1 MVPSSPVRAAGE
13 RFAGRRP
20 VGAAAAAAGAVCF
33 CALFFSSGDAQTPLV
48 WIGALALLLAAVL
61 AAGAF
66 LGLLPVRVDRPA
78 AAFLGCLFGLVA
90 WTGAS
95 TFWSISPDLSWSTTN
110 RTLVY
115 AAFAVAGVLAGGLR
129 PGAAVWLARAAAAL
143 LALVLGWAL
152 LVKCVPALYPSYGRQ
167 AGLNTSLGLA
177 RLRSPVGYWNEL
189 ALLGD
194 VAVPVALWLAA
205 PRTRRAAVRAAGA
218 VLLFAAALVTLL
230 TYSRFGVALAV
241 VAAAAWVVLDGDRV
255 ESLVAVALGGGAA
268 AAVFAVALALPGITK
283 DGQARSVRA
292 HDGWIFAVVVLAA
305 AAAVAAAAFAC
316 ARLESRRPLGAGVR
330 RRFDRVAAAVALVA
344 VLAVLAV
351 AGAYAGRIWH
361 SFSNPVGSQIN
372 SNSNRFLNASSSN
385 RWRWWQE
392 EWHAFAGHPLGG
404 TGAGTFQ
411 LTDLALRRS
420 PLTTTEPHNVPL
432 QFLGE
437 TGIVGL
443 LLYLG
448 AAAAA
453 AAGIVRARRRAGGA
467 ERAAVTAVGVG
478 LAAFLVHMVAD
489 MDWNYVATVGPRLLA
504 AGVLLA
510 RPAPP
515 VSDARPARRPLLA
528 AGAVLLVL
536 GAGYSLGAQWL
547 AQRTLASATT
557 AADAKR
563 AHGYDPLST
572 AALMDW
578 AAFEGLGGHQHR
590 AEQLYKQAVS
600 LEPQNSET
608 WWALGSFYYY
618 DLKEWPQAYA
628 ALSSAWTYNRYG
640 PAGTACGLLDQARH
654 RALHVW
660 PSSCPGG
667 VPAAT
672 P

>member
-1 MVPSSPVRAAGE
+1 
-13 RFAGRRP
+13 
-20 VGAAAAAAGAVCF
+20 
-33 CALFFSSGDAQTPLV
+33 
-48 WIGALALLLAAVL
+48 
-61 AAGAF
+61 
-66 LGLLPVRVDRPA
+66 
-78 AAFLGCLFGLVA
+78 
-90 WTGAS
+90 
-95 TFWSISPDLSWSTTN
+95 
-110 RTLVY
+110 
-115 AAFAVAGVLAGGLR
+115 
-129 PGAAVWLARAAAAL
+129 
-143 LALVLGWAL
+143 
-152 LVKCVPALYPSYGRQ
+152 
-167 AGLNTSLGLA
+167 
-177 RLRSPVGYWNEL
+177 
-189 ALLGD
+189 
-194 VAVPVALWLAA
+194 
-205 PRTRRAAVRAAGA
+205 
-218 VLLFAAALVTLL
+218 
-230 TYSRFGVALAV
+230 
-241 VAAAAWVVLDGDRV
+241 
-255 ESLVAVALGGGAA
+255 
-268 AAVFAVALALPGITK
+268 
-283 DGQARSVRA
+283 
-292 HDGWIFAVVVLAA
+292 VVVLAA

-330 RRFDRVAAAVALVA
+330 RRVDRLAAAVALVA
-344 VLAVLAV
+344 VVAGLAV

-361 SFSNPVGSQIN
+361 SFSNPVGSQID

-392 EWHAFAGHPLGG
+392 EWHAFTGHPLGG
-404 TGAGTFQ
+404 TGAGTFH
-411 LTDLALRRS
+411 LTDLSLRRS

-453 AAGIVRARRRAGGA
+453 AAGIVRARRRARGA
-467 ERAAVTAVGVG
+467 ERAAVTAVAVG

-489 MDWNYVATVGPRLLA
+489 VDWNYVATAGPLLLA

-515 VSDARPARRPLLA
+515 ASDARPARRPLLA

-536 GAGYSLGAQWL
+536 GAGYSLGAPWL

-572 AALMDW
+572 TALLDW

-608 WWALGSFYYY
+608 WWALGSFYY

-628 ALSSAWTYNRYG
+628 ALGSAWTYNRYG

-654 RALHVW
+654 KALHVW

>member
-20 VGAAAAAAGAVCF
+20 AGVAAVAAAVCF
-33 CALFFSSGDAQTPLV
+33 CALFFSGGDAQAPLV

-66 LGLLPVRVDRPA
+66 LGMLPVRVDLPA
-78 AAFLGCLFGLVA
+78 AAFLGCLLGLVA
-90 WTGAS
+90 WAGAS
-95 TFWSISPDLSWSTTN
+95 TFWSISPELSWSTTN

-115 AAFAVAGVLAGGLR
+115 AAFAVAGVLVGGLR

-152 LVKCVPALYPSYGRQ
+152 LAKCVPALYPSYGRQ
-167 AGLNTSLGLA
+167 AGLNASLGLA

-205 PRTRRAAVRAAGA
+205 PRTRRAGVRAGGA
-218 VLLFAAALVTLL
+218 VLLFAAVLVTLL

-241 VAAAAWVVLDGDRV
+241 AAAAAWIVLDRDRV
-255 ESLVAVALGGGAA
+255 EGLVTAVLGGGAA
-268 AAVFAVALALPGITK
+268 AAVFAAALALPGITK

-292 HDGWIFAVVVLAA
+292 HDGWIFALAVLAA
-305 AAAVAAAAFAC
+305 VAAVGAAAFAC
-316 ARLESRRPLGAGVR
+316 ARLENRRPLGVRVR
-330 RRFDRVAAAVALVA
+330 RRVERLAGMAALVA
-344 VLAVLAV
+344 VLAGLAV
-351 AGAYAGRIWH
+351 GGAYSGRIWN
-361 SFSNPVGSQIN
+361 SFTNPVSSQIN

-385 RWRWWQE
+385 RWRWWTE
-392 EWHAFAGHPLGG
+392 EWHAFTRHPFGG
-404 TGAGTFQ
+404 TGAGTFH

-420 PLTTTEPHNVPL
+420 PLTTAEPHNVPL

-437 TGIVGL
+437 TGIAGL

-489 MDWNYVATVGPRLLA
+489 MDWNYVATTGPLLLA

-510 RPAPP
+510 RPAP
-515 VSDARPARRPLLA
+515 VSAARPARRPLLA
-528 AGAVLLVL
+528 AGAVLLAL
-536 GAGYSLGAQWL
+536 AAGYSLGAPWL
-547 AQRTLASATT
+547 AQRTLTSATT

-572 AALMDW
+572 VALMDW
-578 AAFEGLGGHQHR
+578 AAFEDLGGHEHR
-590 AEQLYKQAVS
+590 AEQLYRQAVS
-600 LEPQNSET
+600 LEPENSET
-608 WWALGSFYYY
+608 WWALGSFYY
-618 DLKEWPQAYA
+618 DRKEWPQAYA
-628 ALSSAWTYNRYG
+628 ALTSAWTYNRYG

-654 RALHVW
+654 KALHVW
-660 PSSCPGG
+660 PSSCRGG

>member
-13 RFAGRRP
+13 RLAGRRP
-20 VGAAAAAAGAVCF
+20 AGVAAAGAVCF
-33 CALFFSSGDAQTPLV
+33 CALFFSGGDAQGPLV
-48 WIGALALLLAAVL
+48 WIGALALLLAAAL

-66 LGLLPVRVDRPA
+66 LGLLPVRVDLA
-78 AAFLGCLFGLVA
+78 AAVFLGCLLALVA
-90 WTGAS
+90 WVGAS
-95 TFWSISPDLSWSTTN
+95 TFWSISPDLSWTTTN

-115 AAFAVAGVLAGGLR
+115 AAFATAGVLAGGFR
-129 PGAAVWLARAAAAL
+129 PGAAVWLARTAAVL

-152 LVKCVPALYPSYGRQ
+152 LAKCVPALYPSYGRQ
-167 AGLNTSLGLA
+167 AGLNASLGLA
-177 RLRSPVGYWNEL
+177 RLRAPVGYWNEL

-205 PRTRRAAVRAAGA
+205 PRTRRAGLRAAGA
-218 VLLFAAALVTLL
+218 VLLFAAVLVTLL

-241 VAAAAWVVLDGDRV
+241 AAAAAWVVLDGDRV
-255 ESLVAVALGGGAA
+255 ESLVVAVLGGGAA

-292 HDGWIFAVVVLAA
+292 HDGWIFALAVLAA
-305 AAAVAAAAFAC
+305 AAVVGAAAFAC
-316 ARLESRRPLGAGVR
+316 ARLEDRRPLGVGVR
-330 RRFDRVAAAVALVA
+330 RRVERVAAAVALVA
-344 VLAVLAV
+344 VLAGLAV
-351 AGAYAGRIWH
+351 AGARAGHIWRT
-361 SFSNPVGSQIN
+361 FTNPVGSQIN
-372 SNSNRFLNASSSN
+372 STSNRFLNASSSN

-392 EWHAFAGHPLGG
+392 EWHAFTRHPLGG

-443 LLYLG
+443 LLYAG

-467 ERAAVTAVGVG
+467 ERAAVTAVAVG
-478 LAAFLVHMVAD
+478 LAAYLVHMVAD
-489 MDWNYVATVGPRLLA
+489 MDWNYVATAGPLLLA

-510 RPAPP
+510 RPAPESG
-515 VSDARPARRPLLA
+515 VRSARRPLLA
-528 AGAVLLVL
+528 ASAVLLAL
-536 GAGYSLGAQWL
+536 GAGYSLGAPWL

-572 AALMDW
+572 AALMEW
-578 AAFEGLGGHQHR
+578 AAFEGGAGHLAR

-600 LEPQNSET
+600 LEPENSET
-608 WWALGSFYYY
+608 WWELGSFYYG
-618 DLKEWPQAYA
+618 LKEWPQAYA

-640 PAGTACGLLDQARH
+640 PAGAACGLLDQARH
-654 RALHVW
+654 KALHVW
-660 PSSCPGG
+660 SSSCPGG
-667 VPAAT
+667 VRAAT

>member
-1 MVPSSPVRAAGE
+1 MLPSSPVRAAAE
-13 RFAGRRP
+13 RFAGRRLGG
-20 VGAAAAAAGAVCF
+20 VAAAVGVCF
-33 CALFFSSGDAQTPLV
+33 CALFFSGGDAQAPLV

-66 LGLLPVRVDRPA
+66 LGVLPVRVGRPA
-78 AAFLGCLFGLVA
+78 AVFLACLFGLVA
-90 WTGAS
+90 WAGAS
-95 TFWSISPDLSWSTTN
+95 TLWSISPELSWSTTN

-129 PGAAVWLARAAAAL
+129 PGAAVWLARGAAAL

-152 LVKCVPALYPSYGRQ
+152 LAKCVPALYPSYGRQ
-167 AGLNTSLGLA
+167 AGLNASLGLA

-205 PRTRRAAVRAAGA
+205 PRTRRAGVRAAGA
-218 VLLFAAALVTLL
+218 VLLFAAVLVTLL
-230 TYSRFGVALAV
+230 TYSRFGVALAAA
-241 VAAAAWVVLDGDRV
+241 AAAAWLVLDGDRV
-255 ESLVAVALGGGAA
+255 ESLVTAVLGGAAA

-283 DGQARSVRA
+283 DGQARAVRA
-292 HDGWIFAVVVLAA
+292 HDGWIFALAVLG
-305 AAAVAAAAFAC
+305 AAVAVAAVAVAL
-316 ARLESRRPLGAGVR
+316 ARLESRRPLGEGAR
-330 RRFDRVAAAVALVA
+330 RRVERLVAVVALVA
-344 VLAVLAV
+344 VLAGLAV
-351 AGAYAGRIWH
+351 AVAYAGRMWH
-361 SFSNPVGSQIN
+361 SFTHPVSSQIN

-385 RWRWWQE
+385 RWRWWTE
-392 EWHAFAGHPLGG
+392 EWHVFTRHPFGG
-404 TGAGTFQ
+404 TGAGTFH

-432 QFLGE
+432 QLLGE

-453 AAGIVRARRRAGGA
+453 AAGIVRARGRAHGA
-467 ERAAVTAVGVG
+467 ERAAVTAVAVG

-489 MDWNYVATVGPRLLA
+489 MDWNFVATVGPLLLA

-515 VSDARPARRPLLA
+515 SAARPARRLLLA
-528 AGAVLLVL
+528 AGAVLVAL
-536 GAGYSLGAQWL
+536 GGGYSLGAPWL
-547 AQRTLASATT
+547 AQRTLASAAT

-563 AHGYDPLST
+563 AHAYDPLST
-572 AALMDW
+572 AALTEW
-578 AAFEGLGGHQHR
+578 AAFEGAGGNSKR
-590 AEQLYKQAVS
+590 AEELYKQAVS

-608 WWALGSFYYY
+608 WWELGSFYYEQG
-618 DLKEWPQAYA
+618 EWPQAYA
-628 ALSSAWTYNRYG
+628 ALSSAWTYDRFG

-654 RALHVW
+654 KALHIW

-667 VPAAT
+667 AQAAK

>member
-1 MVPSSPVRAAGE
+1 MLPSSPVRAAGE

-20 VGAAAAAAGAVCF
+20 AAVAAAAAAVCF
-33 CALFFSSGDAQTPLV
+33 CALFFSGGDAQAPLV
-48 WIGALALLLAAVL
+48 WIGALALVLAAVL

-66 LGLLPVRVDRPA
+66 LGLLPVRVDPA
-78 AAFLGCLFGLVA
+78 AAVFLGCLLGLAA
-90 WTGAS
+90 WAGAS
-95 TFWSISPDLSWSTTN
+95 TLWSISPELSWTTTN

-115 AAFAVAGVLAGGLR
+115 AAFAAAGVLGGGSR

-152 LVKCVPALYPSYGRQ
+152 LAKCVPALYPSYGRQ
-167 AGLNTSLGLA
+167 AGLNASLGLA
-177 RLRSPVGYWNEL
+177 RLRSPIGYWNEL
-189 ALLGD
+189 ALLAD

-205 PRTRRAAVRAAGA
+205 PRTRRAAVRAGGA
-218 VLLFAAALVTLL
+218 VLLFTAALVTLL
-230 TYSRFGVALAV
+230 TYSRFGIALA
-241 VAAAAWVVLDGDRV
+241 VAAAAGWIVLDGDRV
-255 ESLVAVALGGGAA
+255 ESLFAALLGGGAA

-292 HDGWIFAVVVLAA
+292 HDGWVFALDVLAA
-305 AAAVAAAAFAC
+305 AAVVAAAAFAL
-316 ARLESRRPLGAGVR
+316 ARAEGRRPLGEGAR
-330 RRFDRVAAAVALVA
+330 RRVERVVAVAALVA
-344 VLAVLAV
+344 VLAGLAV

-361 SFSNPVGSQIN
+361 SFTNPVSSQIN
-372 SNSNRFLNASSSN
+372 SQPGRLPSVNSSN

-392 EWHAFAGHPLGG
+392 EWHAFTQHPAGG

-453 AAGIVRARRRAGGA
+453 VVGIVRARRRARGP
-467 ERAAVTAVGVG
+467 ERAAVTAVAVG
-478 LAAFLVHMVAD
+478 LAAFLVHMLVD
-489 MDWNYVATVGPRLLA
+489 LDWNYVATAGPLLLA

-510 RPAPP
+510 RPAP

-528 AGAVLLVL
+528 VGAVLLVL
-536 GAGYSLGAQWL
+536 AAGYSLVAPWL

-557 AADAKR
+557 AADAQR
-563 AHGYDPLST
+563 AHSYDPLST

-578 AAFEGLGGHQHR
+578 AAFEDLGGHAYR

-608 WWALGSFYYY
+608 WWALGSFYYA
-618 DLKEWPQAYA
+618 LKEWPQAYA
-628 ALSSAWTYNRYG
+628 ALSSAWTYNRFG
-640 PAGTACGLLDQARH
+640 PAGTPCGLLDQARH
-654 RALHVW
+654 KALHIW